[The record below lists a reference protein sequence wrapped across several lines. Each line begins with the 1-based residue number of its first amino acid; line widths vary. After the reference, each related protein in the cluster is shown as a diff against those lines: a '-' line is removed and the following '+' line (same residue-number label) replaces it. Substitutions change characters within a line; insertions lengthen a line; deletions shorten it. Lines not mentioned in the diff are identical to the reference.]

1 MFAFKFGGVLRSHF
15 NVQSHFAAERH
26 SESAGNLNVCSAS
39 AFRGNHATDARAYVR
54 INTAHVFRCEIQAT
68 FRKNRNYALIVIEV
82 LDISGTES
90 EENGGAHH
98 PAVRGDDSDAI
109 PAVTE
114 KAGSNDFNAAES
126 NVALC
131 GNFVIQIGV
140 SLQFYRL
147 SAQCSRNG
155 HNHYYQFF
163 HTRYYNA
170 NKHLK
175 ITHSLPIFQNPAK
188 MRIFA
193 IGMLG
198 LKRLDSFIL
207 QRFLP
212 LLVMTFFICT
222 FIVLMQFLWLHLQDL
237 VGKGVELP
245 VLAELFTYAALSM
258 VPMAL
263 PLAVLLAS
271 LMAFGNL
278 GESLELIAL
287 KSGGISLFRVM
298 RSLIVFMLFLSV
310 GAFFFQNNVLPV
322 AQTKMWTLLK
332 SIRHKTPELDIVE
345 GEFNYQ
351 LPNINIYVE
360 RKNRETGVL
369 YGVMIYDLRQGFDR
383 SRVILTDSATMR
395 MAPDNTHMILNLHH
409 GELFEN
415 LREAVGK
422 GTARNMLYRREIFD
436 NKMISVAFDIN
447 LEKMDEGDIRQ
458 LYVGQNVK
466 QLTHTIDS
474 MNHRI
479 DSIGVAVGED
489 LSRSRLISLTPEQ
502 IPDEVKSPDVKP
514 QITLDPDSA
523 RHSLTPTSRRQI
535 IEMAKK
541 NLNARRMENFSRS
554 SIMAGEFKIM
564 RRTGIELHRRFTLS
578 VAVLVFFFI
587 GAPLGAI
594 IRKGGIGT
602 PLIVSVIL
610 FIIYYI
616 IDNSGY
622 RMARDGQIP
631 VWQGTWLSSGVLLPL
646 GIFLTYKAVHDSAVF
661 NADSYLRLWRIATG
675 RNVRAAL
682 AVKEVVI
689 EDFNPAVA
697 CELLDSLSREC
708 ELFRRRYPGYCGYA
722 QYWAGGIKS
731 ADIVQINAAL
741 EHSVSYLSNSRST
754 KLLERVSTLP
764 LLENFRI
771 LHPAPG
777 RLSAV
782 CKWFFPC
789 GIIIRLLALPFEA
802 RLLKRIEKIQNI
814 IPEIIPLLQ
823 HG

>member
-1 MFAFKFGGVLRSHF
+1 ML
-15 NVQSHFAAERH
+15 
-26 SESAGNLNVCSAS
+26 
-39 AFRGNHATDARAYVR
+39 
-54 INTAHVFRCEIQAT
+54 
-68 FRKNRNYALIVIEV
+68 
-82 LDISGTES
+82 
-90 EENGGAHH
+90 
-98 PAVRGDDSDAI
+98 
-109 PAVTE
+109 
-114 KAGSNDFNAAES
+114 
-126 NVALC
+126 
-131 GNFVIQIGV
+131 
-140 SLQFYRL
+140 
-147 SAQCSRNG
+147 
-155 HNHYYQFF
+155 
-163 HTRYYNA
+163 
-170 NKHLK
+170 
-175 ITHSLPIFQNPAK
+175 
-188 MRIFA
+188 IFA

-198 LKRLDSFIL
+198 LKRLDTFIL

-245 VLAELFTYAALSM
+245 VLAELFSYAALSM

-298 RSLIVFMLFLSV
+298 RSLIVFMVLLSV

-360 RKNRETGVL
+360 NKNRETGVL
-369 YGVMIYDLRQGFDR
+369 YGVMIYDVRQGFDR
-383 SRVILTDSATMR
+383 SRVILADSATMR
-395 MAPDNTHMILNLHH
+395 MAADNTHMILNLYR

-422 GTARNMLYRREIFD
+422 GRAQNMLYRREMFD

-447 LEKMDEGDIRQ
+447 LEKMDEGDMRQ

-479 DSIGVAVGED
+479 DSIGISVGEE

-502 IPDEVKSPDVKP
+502 IPAEIKTPAARP
-514 QITLDPDSA
+514 QMTLDPDSI
-523 RHSLTPTSRRQI
+523 RNSLTPASRRQI
-535 IEMAKK
+535 IETAQR
-541 NLNARRMENFSRS
+541 NLNARRMENFARS
-554 SIMAGEFKIM
+554 SIMAGEYKIM

-631 VWQGTWLSSGVLLPL
+631 VWEGTWLSSGVLLPL

-675 RNVRAAL
+675 KNVRAAL
-682 AVKEVVI
+682 SVKEVVI
-689 EDFNPAVA
+689 EDFNPEVA
-697 CELLDSLSREC
+697 RELLDNLAREC
-708 ELFRRRYPGYCGYA
+708 ADFRLRYRGICSYN
-722 QYWAGGIKS
+722 QYWSGGISS
-731 ADIVQINAAL
+731 ADIVQLNAAL
-741 EHSVSYLSNSRST
+741 EHTVSYLSNSRST
-754 KLLERVSTLP
+754 RLLNRVSTLP

-771 LHPAPG
+771 LHPTPG
-777 RLSAV
+777 RLSSI
-782 CKWFFPC
+782 CKWVFPV
-789 GIIIRLLALPFEA
+789 GIVVRILALPFET
-802 RLLKRIEKIQNI
+802 RLRKRIVKIQNI
-814 IPEIIPLLQ
+814 IPEIIPLL
-823 HG
+823 